1 MLEEGGWDIVQKH
14 SIKKVKRKK
23 KSISLKDLQFHIV
36 QGCIQLAVVK
46 QLFQASDYSRR
57 TCGEMLTSV
66 NTLAV
71 LQVRL
76 VFGKAGLEIAG

>member
-1 MLEEGGWDIVQKH
+1 MGISKLYTTPCSKISNFTSGNWGGAVSYNIMLLTTFCGYTSV
-14 SIKKVKRKK
+14 
-23 KSISLKDLQFHIV
+23 
-36 QGCIQLAVVK
+36 
-46 QLFQASDYSRR
+46 FQVSDYSRY

-66 NTLAV
+66 NLLSV

>member
-1 MLEEGGWDIVQKH
+1 MLLTTFCGYTSV
-14 SIKKVKRKK
+14 
-23 KSISLKDLQFHIV
+23 
-36 QGCIQLAVVK
+36 
-46 QLFQASDYSRR
+46 FQVSDYSRY

-66 NTLAV
+66 NLLSV